1 MAHLGVWGTN
11 PGVLT
16 NQVVLD
22 SPSGLI
28 LFLSAAWLSLP
39 APLSSSET
47 PGESEW
53 VHEWKVCVCL
63 HIHVWKFFF
72 WRCFLWRSFP
82 SCPRTFLLFKKE
94 HLACTLM
101 NSLLQAPLK
110 LCRVYQGG
118 CSLSGVESLETKCFS
133 PESHWGSYIPFW
145 AGKEPTALTCVLT
158 LPYVLCDGAGKW
170 EPPTWIPPPPKKNPR
185 ISREWQIATGPYLF
199 YQAQCLSCPHEI
211 SGLPVDA
218 FCSPLPSSPYQG
230 PQGSIIGLC

>member
-39 APLSSSET
+39 APLSSSQT
-47 PGESEW
+47 TGESEW

-63 HIHVWKFFF
+63 HIHVWQFFF

-110 LCRVYQGG
+110 LCRLYQGG

-133 PESHWGSYIPFW
+133 PESHWGSVSLGFLHTILS
-145 AGKEPTALTCVLT
+145 GKGAYSTDLCTHTALCSLWWSRQMRATHMNS
-158 LPYVLCDGAGKW
+158 
-170 EPPTWIPPPPKKNPR
+170 PPSKKKN
-185 ISREWQIATGPYLF
+185 SN
-199 YQAQCLSCPHEI
+199 
-211 SGLPVDA
+211 
-218 FCSPLPSSPYQG
+218 
-230 PQGSIIGLC
+230 